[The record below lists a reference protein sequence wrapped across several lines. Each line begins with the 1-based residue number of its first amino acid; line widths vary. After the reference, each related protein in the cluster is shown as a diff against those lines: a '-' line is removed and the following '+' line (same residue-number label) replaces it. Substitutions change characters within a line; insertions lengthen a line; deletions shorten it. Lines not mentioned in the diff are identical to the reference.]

1 MGTTGLKMEEILS
14 KVYHDVRNP
23 AGFASVAKLY
33 DAVKLQHPEITLK
46 NVTEWLSK
54 QKSYSLLKPIRN
66 KFQRN
71 RVLVAGLNEEFQ
83 ADLLDVTNLSGS
95 NRNFKFLLT
104 VIDVLSKYGYAI
116 PLKRK
121 TAAEV
126 RRGFQL
132 IFNERVPALIQT
144 DDGNEF
150 KGTVQELF
158 KHYGI
163 MHIPSNDARIKCSV
177 AERFNKTLRLK
188 IAKYLR
194 FTGKKNYIDVLQNI
208 VSTYNNTVHRAIRM
222 RPIDV
227 TVDTQSQAFGN
238 LYGNRSYR
246 EMLLEAF
253 RKKTNL
259 KLGDFVRVRAKK
271 NTFGRGYQDNWSTQ
285 LYRVLYIHRT
295 GSKPMYRVTDA
306 LGVPMK
312 RKYYQDDLQKVKPN
326 EHKITL
332 TNRKRTRA
340 GKTEVEVVYDGNSTP
355 VWILE
360 TSVFNDV

>member
-1 MGTTGLKMEEILS
+1 MDSTLS
-14 KVYHDVRNP
+14 RIYHDVQSL
-23 AGFASVAKLY
+23 AGFASVRKLY
-33 DAVKLQHPEITLK
+33 KTVKEFHPEITQK
-46 NVTEWLSK
+46 YVTEWLSK

-83 ADLLDVTNLSGS
+83 ADLLDVSNLSTS
-95 NRNFKFLLT
+95 NKNTKFILT
-104 VIDVLSKYGYAI
+104 AIDVLSKYGFAV

-126 RRGFQL
+126 RNGFQI

-150 KGTVQELF
+150 KGTVQQLF
-158 KHYGI
+158 EDNGV
-163 MHIPSNDARIKCSV
+163 MHIPSNDSRIKCSV

-194 FTGKKNYIDVLQNI
+194 FTGKRNYIDVLQDI
-208 VSTYNNTVHRAIRM
+208 VKTYNSTVHSAINM

-227 TVDTQSQAFGN
+227 TVDTQKQAFVN

-253 RKKTNL
+253 RKQTKL
-259 KLGDFVRVRAKK
+259 KIGDFVRVRVKK
-271 NTFGRGYQDNWSTQ
+271 STFGRGYQDNWSTQ
-285 LYRVLYIHRT
+285 LYRILYIHQT
-295 GSKPMYRVTDA
+295 GTKPMYRVVDA
-306 LGVPMK
+306 KGVPLK
-312 RKYYQDDLQKVKPN
+312 KKYYNEDLQKITPN
-326 EHKITL
+326 EHNITL
-332 TNRKRTRA
+332 TGRKRTRR
-340 GKTEVEVVYDGNSTP
+340 GNTEVEVTYEGLTTP
-355 VWILE
+355 VWIPE
-360 TSVFNDV
+360 NSVFNEL